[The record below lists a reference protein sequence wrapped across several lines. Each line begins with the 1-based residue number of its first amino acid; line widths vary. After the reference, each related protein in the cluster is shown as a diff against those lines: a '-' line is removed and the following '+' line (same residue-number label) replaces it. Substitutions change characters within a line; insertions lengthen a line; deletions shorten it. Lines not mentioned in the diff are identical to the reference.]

1 MPAVHRLTLI
11 YRVPDVMRWRDV
23 LTRHD
28 TAHDGLI
35 RRSAFCSLDDE
46 NEVMVELEFS
56 TADSARSFLSN
67 IDLRGVLDE
76 VGLDIYPPVFVGVE
90 LEELRLEYP

>member
-1 MPAVHRLTLI
+1 MATVHRLTLI
-11 YRVPDVMRWRDV
+11 YRVSDVARWRDV

-28 TAHDGLI
+28 HGHDGLV
-35 RRSAFCSLDDE
+35 RRSAFHSLDDE

-67 IDLRGVLDE
+67 VDLRGLLDD